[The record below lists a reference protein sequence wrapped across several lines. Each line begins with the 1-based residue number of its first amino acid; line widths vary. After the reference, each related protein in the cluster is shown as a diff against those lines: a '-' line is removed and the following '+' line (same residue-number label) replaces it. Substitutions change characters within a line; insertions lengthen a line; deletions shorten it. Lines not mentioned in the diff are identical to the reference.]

1 MTMEVKIQAIKFDA
15 SERLHEFI
23 TKRLNKLDRFYE
35 GIELAE
41 VTLKVVKPETS
52 ANKEVGIKII
62 APQVDIFASKISDTF
77 EQSTDEC
84 AEALQKQLIKIKEKK
99 Q

>member
-1 MTMEVKIQAIKFDA
+1 MEVKIQAIKFDA
-15 SERLHEFI
+15 TAKLKEFI
-23 TKRLNKLDRFYE
+23 TKKMNKLERFYE
-35 GIELAE
+35 GIELVE

-52 ANKEVGIKII
+52 DNKEVDVKLI
-62 APQVDIFASKISDTF
+62 APHLDLFASKVSDTF

-84 AEALQKQLIKIKEKK
+84 AEALQKQLIKAKEKK